1 MSTSKTAL
9 SKIKRSPI
17 LGLLIM
23 LCFIFASKV
32 GASTLHKP
40 EAYRIVSHEAQPRAI
55 GFDLKDYYALAGAFL
70 LQGRKKSLQEFLKAF
85 FTRKRCYIKD
95 NCSYY

>member
-23 LCFIFASKV
+23 LCFILASKV

-55 GFDLKDYYALAGAFL
+55 SATFPKPLC
-70 LQGRKKSLQEFLKAF
+70 SNCEVT
-85 FTRKRCYIKD
+85 FTGIEIIQ
-95 NCSYY
+95 